1 MLITI
6 PVYNEEKILEK
17 NILKLKKFLD
27 LNFKYSYTIEIV
39 DNASTDKT
47 QSISKKLSRL
57 KNINYLRL
65 SEKGK
70 GLAIKQSWNKA
81 KEYSVLS
88 FMDCDL
94 ATDLK
99 QFPELIDSII
109 VDNYDLSIGS
119 RYEKNSKTKRTVKR
133 WIISR
138 CYNLLLRVFLKI
150 KVKDTQCGFKAIK
163 KTKYDLIKNKLEDNK
178 FFIDTEII
186 YYASKKKYKIK
197 SVPVK
202 WKESKTTTVNIFGS
216 SVSFIKNIFKLYFK

>member
-1 MLITI
+1 M

-17 NILKLKKFLD
+17 NILRLKEFLD
-27 LNFKYSYTIEIV
+27 LNFKYLYLIEIV
-39 DNASTDKT
+39 DNASTDRT
-47 QSISKKLSRL
+47 PEISKKLSKL
-57 KNINYLRL
+57 KNINYLQL
-65 SEKGK
+65 KEKGK
-70 GLAIKQSWNKA
+70 GLAIKASWKTPP
-81 KEYSVLS
+81 KDITILS

-109 VDNYDLSIGS
+109 IDNYDLSIGS
-119 RYEKNSKTKRTVKR
+119 RYEKNSKTKRSIKR

-138 CYNLLLRVFLKI
+138 CYNVLLRVFLNI

-163 KTKYDLIKNKLEDNK
+163 KNKYDLIKNKIEDNK

-186 YYASKKKYKIK
+186 YYSSKNKYKIK
-197 SVPVK
+197 SIPVK